1 MTTRSWVLVGLV
13 ALALA
18 ASAGA
23 ALADWKTNAAKRTVG
38 RAAKEGMEDAA
49 KNVAVDAALGAAV
62 PGGSALGDI
71 NRGKS
76 DRGPA
81 IGAATQ
87 VAGGGGPGDRKGVG
101 SAAGEGLEAAM
112 NASNVAS
119 SIDTAVDVADR
130 AKRLNKVRKIVP

>member
-1 MTTRSWVLVGLV
+1 MATRSRILAGLV

-18 ASAGA
+18 ASSGA
-23 ALADWKTNAAKRTVG
+23 ALADWKTNAARRTVG
-38 RAAKEGMEDAA
+38 RAAREGMEDAA
-49 KNVAVDAALGAAV
+49 KNVAVDAALGAV

-81 IGAATQ
+81 IGSATQ
-87 VAGGGGPGDRKGVG
+87 DAGRGGLGDRKGVG
-101 SAAGEGLEAAM
+101 SAAGGGIEAAM
-112 NASNVAS
+112 NAANVAS
-119 SIDTAVDVADR
+119 SIDAAVDVADK

>member
-1 MTTRSWVLVGLV
+1 MTTRSWVLAGLV
-13 ALALA
+13 ALALP
-18 ASAGA
+18 ASSGA
-23 ALADWKTNAAKRTVG
+23 ALADWKTDAARRTVG
-38 RAAKEGMEDAA
+38 RAARERMKDAA
-49 KNVAVDAALGAAV
+49 KNAAVDTALGAAV
-62 PGGSALGDI
+62 PSGSALGDI
-71 NRGKS
+71 SRGKS

-87 VAGGGGPGDRKGVG
+87 DAGRGGPGDRTGVG

-119 SIDTAVDVADR
+119 SINAAVDVADR